1 MVKIISR
8 PLISLPIELLILI
21 SEYLISN
28 ADFSALARTNS
39 LFYNLLNTRLYTRDA
54 ASGNQVALSWAAI
67 FNRKNTGLKSIGAG
81 ADVQSFT
88 DFDTR
93 IKGCTP
99 LMLAAYHGSIEMLQ
113 LLLTF
118 EEVNPNSRDRK
129 YIRPPISW
137 AIKQN
142 HTAVVRA
149 LLNDD
154 RIDVNLQDKW
164 GDTPLMIAVEYRP
177 GFISTLLQ
185 KGMAD
190 PRIANHHRATPL
202 SRAAML
208 NVDGADLL
216 LAAHIQCILE
226 GDNTANHCQH
236 VFFHAAI
243 VGQLEIVEYLVSY
256 FGEKLD
262 PNGERNGHGRGA
274 FAIAAE
280 RNHVDV
286 VRYLCG
292 WDKTNPNLSDSW
304 EHDTPLFRAAKYGR
318 TDMVKALLECERV
331 NVEQGNVR
339 GTRPLA
345 IAAASNRDDIVRCLL
360 KGPRR
365 ANVNTM
371 DDNCHTPLHQAAIFG
386 HLQAV
391 DALLEAEDIEPT
403 WSDGVD
409 CMTPLDAA
417 MQYGHHDI
425 ADRLR
430 QYLAQSS

>member
-1 MVKIISR
+1 MVKEPR
-8 PLISLPIELLILI
+8 SLATLPTELLISISEHLI
-21 SEYLISN
+21 SS
-28 ADFSALARTNS
+28 ADLSALARTNS
-39 LFYNLLNTRLYTRDA
+39 LFYNLLNSHLYERDVTRDNA
-54 ASGNQVALSWAAI
+54 TALSWAAT
-67 FNRKNTGLKSIGAG
+67 FNHTKTGLKSIEAG

-88 DFDTR
+88 DFDPR
-93 IKGCTP
+93 IKGTTP

-113 LLLTF
+113 VLLKL
-118 EEVNPNSRDRK
+118 EDVNPNSRDRK

-137 AIKQN
+137 AIKRN

-149 LLNDD
+149 LLDDD
-154 RIDVNLQDKW
+154 RTNVNLEDKW
-164 GDTPLMIAVEYRP
+164 EG
-177 GFISTLLQ
+177 G
-185 KGMAD
+185 AD
-190 PRIANHHRATPL
+190 PRIANRQGATPL
-202 SRAAML
+202 SLAAML
-208 NVDGADLL
+208 GVNEAELL
-216 LAAHIQCILE
+216 LAAHIQSILE
-226 GDNTANHCQH
+226 GDNTTEHCQH

-243 VGQLEIVEYLVSY
+243 VGQLDIVEYLVSY

-286 VRYLCG
+286 VRYLCK

-304 EHDTPLFRAAKYGR
+304 QHDTPLFEAAKHGR
-318 TDMVKALLECERV
+318 KDMVNTLLECERV
-331 NVEQGNVR
+331 NLEQGNVR

-345 IAAASNRDDIVRCLL
+345 IAAASNHDDIIRCLL

-365 ANVNTM
+365 ANVNTK
-371 DDNCHTPLHQAAIFG
+371 DDNCHTPLYQAAIFG

-391 DALLEAEDIEPT
+391 NALLEAEDIEPT
-403 WSDGVD
+403 WGDGVD
-409 CMTPLDAA
+409 STTPLDAA
-417 MQYGHHDI
+417 IQYGHHDI

>member
-1 MVKIISR
+1 MVKEPR
-8 PLISLPIELLILI
+8 PLVTLPTELLISISEHLI
-21 SEYLISN
+21 SS
-28 ADFSALARTNS
+28 ADLSALARTNS
-39 LFYNLLNTRLYTRDA
+39 LFYNLLNSRLYERDVTRDNA
-54 ASGNQVALSWAAI
+54 TALSWAAT
-67 FNRKNTGLKSIGAG
+67 FDHRKTGLKSIEAG

-88 DFDTR
+88 DFDPR

-113 LLLTF
+113 VLLKF
-118 EEVNPNSRDRK
+118 EDVNPNSRDRK

-137 AIKQN
+137 AIKRN

-154 RIDVNLQDKW
+154 RIDVNLEDKW
-164 GDTPLMIAVEYRP
+164 GYTPLMVAVEHNPR
-177 GFISTLLQ
+177 FISLLLQ
-185 KGMAD
+185 KGRAD
-190 PRIANHHRATPL
+190 PRIANRQGATPL
-202 SRAAML
+202 SLAAML
-208 NVDGADLL
+208 DVNEAELL

-226 GDNTANHCQH
+226 GDNTAEHCQH

-243 VGQLEIVEYLVSY
+243 VGQLDIVEYLVSY

-262 PNGERNGHGRGA
+262 PNGERDGHGRGA

-286 VRYLCG
+286 VRYLCE

-304 EHDTPLFRAAKYGR
+304 QHDTPLFEAAKHGR
-318 TDMVKALLECERV
+318 KDMVNTLLECERV
-331 NVEQGNVR
+331 NLEQGNVR

-345 IAAASNRDDIVRCLL
+345 IAAASNHDDIVRCLL

-365 ANVNTM
+365 ANVNTK
-371 DDNCHTPLHQAAIFG
+371 DDNCHTPLYQAAMFG

-403 WSDGVD
+403 WGDGAD
-409 CMTPLDAA
+409 FTTPLDAA
-417 MQYGHHDI
+417 IQYGHHDI

-430 QYLAQSS
+430 RYLAQSS

>member
-1 MVKIISR
+1 MVKEPR
-8 PLISLPIELLILI
+8 PLVTLPAELLISISEHLI
-21 SEYLISN
+21 SS
-28 ADFSALARTNS
+28 ADLSALARTNS
-39 LFYNLLNTRLYTRDA
+39 LFYNLLNSRLYERDVTRDNA
-54 ASGNQVALSWAAI
+54 TALSWAAT
-67 FNRKNTGLKSIGAG
+67 FNQTKTGLKSIKAG

-88 DFDTR
+88 DFDPR

-99 LMLAAYHGSIEMLQ
+99 LMLATYHGNIEMLQ
-113 LLLTF
+113 VLLKF
-118 EEVNPNSRDRK
+118 EDVNPNSRDRK

-137 AIKQN
+137 AIKRN

-154 RIDVNLQDKW
+154 RIGVNLEDKW
-164 GDTPLMIAVEYRP
+164 GYTPLMVAVENNP
-177 GFISTLLQ
+177 EFIPLLLQ
-185 KGMAD
+185 KGRAD
-190 PRIANHHRATPL
+190 PRIANRQGATPL
-202 SRAAML
+202 SLAAML
-208 NVDGADLL
+208 DVDEAELL

-226 GDNTANHCQH
+226 GDNTAEHCQH

-243 VGQLEIVEYLVSY
+243 VGQLDIVEYLVSY

-262 PNGERNGHGRGA
+262 PNGERDGHGRGA

-286 VRYLCG
+286 VRYLCK

-304 EHDTPLFRAAKYGR
+304 QHDTPLFEAAKHGR
-318 TDMVKALLECERV
+318 KDMVNTLLECERV
-331 NVEQGNVR
+331 NLEQGNVR
-339 GTRPLA
+339 GARPLA
-345 IAAASNRDDIVRCLL
+345 IAAANNHDDIIRCLL

-365 ANVNTM
+365 ANINAK
-371 DDNCHTPLHQAAIFG
+371 DDNCHTPLYQAAIFG

-403 WSDGVD
+403 WGDGAD
-409 CMTPLDAA
+409 FTTPLDAA
-417 MQYGHHDI
+417 VQYGHHDI

-430 QYLAQSS
+430 QYLARSS